1 MHGTPELPPHCFGQV
16 SVESVSHLRGNRQC
30 HSEAERGQAV
40 SLGLIDRV
48 GYVPD
53 ALEIARRAIGVDEAR
68 VIVYR
73 RPRQYRATYYAQSE
87 TQAGGIESSLAPL
100 ASLLGGGPRFLYLW
114 WP

>member
-1 MHGTPELPPHCFGQV
+1 MY
-16 SVESVSHLRGNRQC
+16 S
-30 HSEAERGQAV
+30 AEQALT
-40 SLGLIDRV
+40 LGLCDRV
-48 GYVPD
+48 GYVPG
-53 ALEIARRAIGVDEAR
+53 ALEVARRAIGVEEAS

-100 ASLLGGGPRFLYLW
+100 TSLLGGGPRFLYLW